1 MLLGLILHSALTYNV
16 TYHGD
21 AWSPKDPNT
30 THIFSDFLVLLIH
43 SFRMPIFFVVAGFF
57 GAMLFYERQPIHM
70 IRNRISR
77 IVWPFIVFMF
87 LLWPIIILAF
97 GYTNAV
103 FSQLESPFDKALE
116 SLTSISDFIPKTTS
130 HLWFLYY
137 LIIITGTTVILG
149 LLLRNTPKLTKRLT
163 NTFNW
168 LIKRPFVRVIF
179 FSALIFLTLLILGTS
194 MVDASVSLIPEHNTF
209 IYFLVFY
216 LIGWVLFK
224 SKQRLKTFMLY
235 DWVCTISAIIL
246 ATTQGLVIQ
255 IYGLEPNGNS
265 VILILFS
272 SVVVCL
278 FLFGITG
285 LFIRYGSSHSS
296 KMRYISDSSY
306 WVYLIHLPLTA
317 IIPSFIWDLP
327 LPAFVKFLIVLSVT
341 TIICFISYHYLVRN
355 TFIGK
360 FLNGRKYARQIAKKP
375 VANNV

>member
-1 MLLGLILHSALTYNV
+1 
-16 TYHGD
+16 
-21 AWSPKDPNT
+21 
-30 THIFSDFLVLLIH
+30 
-43 SFRMPIFFVVAGFF
+43 
-57 GAMLFYERQPIHM
+57 
-70 IRNRISR
+70 
-77 IVWPFIVFMF
+77 
-87 LLWPIIILAF
+87 
-97 GYTNAV
+97 
-103 FSQLESPFDKALE
+103 
-116 SLTSISDFIPKTTS
+116 
-130 HLWFLYY
+130 
-137 LIIITGTTVILG
+137 
-149 LLLRNTPKLTKRLT
+149 
-163 NTFNW
+163 
-168 LIKRPFVRVIF
+168 
-179 FSALIFLTLLILGTS
+179 